1 MRWLSHFLSWWDQQ
15 THPFQRINTWW
26 NVLPSSMKRHGLPWR
41 NLYVGLSLWAF
52 ASMSKAQFLGPRT
65 LKTCSVPNFLIIT
78 GTKTKSWCSRYS
90 TRFGNEMKLHW
101 IPSPTLPDLPGS
113 TTNHTIYPTWER
125 HARCHTL
132 ARWSDHPPLHSFD
145 VDLRW
150 GRRGW
155 DMVPSCG
162 APPPC
167 QVLSRSTNLRRY
179 LGWNSKPAP
188 QILVWL
194 SNRHCLDWVG
204 VLPRQISDWLVV
216 TAWFCIM
223 FMPIDH
229 ESWSKLNHILGIAQ
243 PPARCRC
250 FTSHLVRFSWGLDFI
265 DSSRHRLPP
274 AAANAAGRHASRVKE
289 SPPAWLKD
297 GCSKPFND
305 GPLLATNRPTV
316 PATYRTYAD
325 GII

>member
-1 MRWLSHFLSWWDQQ
+1 
-15 THPFQRINTWW
+15 
-26 NVLPSSMKRHGLPWR
+26 
-41 NLYVGLSLWAF
+41 
-52 ASMSKAQFLGPRT
+52 MSKTQFLGPRT

-167 QVLSRSTNLRRY
+167 QANFRLAGGY
-179 LGWNSKPAP
+179 CM
-188 QILVWL
+188 ILY
-194 SNRHCLDWVG
+194 
-204 VLPRQISDWLVV
+204 VV
-216 TAWFCIM
+216 HSYW
-223 FMPIDH
+223 
-229 ESWSKLNHILGIAQ
+229 SWSKLNHILGIAQ

-250 FTSHLVRFSWGLDFI
+250 FTSHLVRFSWGLDFPTSLAP
-265 DSSRHRLPP
+265 SSCKCSG
-274 AAANAAGRHASRVKE
+274 AARVARQGK
-289 SPPAWLKD
+289 SPSLTERWL
-297 GCSKPFND
+297 FQ
-305 GPLLATNRPTV
+305 AIQRWAPTC
-316 PATYRTYAD
+316 YK
-325 GII
+325 